1 MLHEESRKS
10 GPAKGSARRGFGRL
24 RRLPSKRWQV
34 AYTGPD
40 AQVHKAATTFE
51 DEDAARGW
59 LANERR
65 LIELDTWTP
74 PQDRVA
80 VKKAVGQTLA
90 EFATDWLEKRR
101 TPKGE
106 LLKPRTRADYRR
118 YLDRHIEPELG
129 DVPIKSLTRTRVE
142 TWYEGLNAE
151 TPTQRAHAYQLLR
164 AICTTA
170 VARKLMATNPCRI
183 PGAGKASRAKRI
195 RPATIQELADIADH
209 MPERLRLAVLLGA
222 WCALRY
228 GEIAELRRRDFDLKR
243 ETLTVSRGVTWPSV
257 LDKDGTLV
265 SAAVVTT
272 PKSAAGS
279 REVHIPPH
287 LISDVR
293 KHLKDHTGPGRDGL
307 LFASSTGRHI
317 HPRAFGWKFHQAR
330 TASGRPDLRFH
341 DLRHTGA
348 VLAAQTGATLAE
360 LMARLGHATPSAAM
374 RYQHAAADRDRAI
387 AAALSKMVT
396 GSESPSVPGGGDSVK
411 QPIQVGGLHTD
422 HPPTAV
428 GRQIA
433 DSDAPAD
440 GLRAQAEK
448 LGGLGDAQ

>member
-1 MLHEESRKS
+1 MLRGDSEPETRP
-10 GPAKGSARRGFGRL
+10 GPAKGSKRRGFGRL
-24 RRLPSKRWQV
+24 RRERSGRWSA
-34 AYTGPD
+34 AYIGPD
-40 AQVHKAATTFE
+40 QQLHRASTTFE

-59 LANERR
+59 IANERK
-65 LIELDTWTP
+65 LIDLEVWTAP
-74 PQDRVA
+74 RERAQ
-80 VKKAVGQTLA
+80 VKKAEGQTLA
-90 EFATDWLEKRR
+90 QFASEWLEKRR
-101 TPKGE
+101 TTKGE
-106 LLKPRTRADYRR
+106 PLKPRTRADYRR
-118 YLDRHIEPELG
+118 YLDRLIEPELG
-129 DVPIKSLTRTRVE
+129 DLPIKSLTRTRVE
-142 TWYEGLNAE
+142 SWYNGLNSD

-170 VARKLMATNPCRI
+170 VDRKLMAANPCRI

-195 RPATIQELADIADH
+195 RPATIQELAEISDR
-209 MPERLRLAVLLGA
+209 MPARLRLAVLLGA

-257 LDKDGTLV
+257 LDENGTLV
-265 SAAVVTT
+265 SAAVVST

-287 LISDVR
+287 LIADVMT
-293 KHLKDHTGPGRDGL
+293 HLKDHTGKGRDDL
-307 LFASSTGRHI
+307 LFASSTGHHI

-330 TASGRPDLRFH
+330 TGAGRPDLRFH

-387 AAALSKMVT
+387 AEALSRMVT
-396 GSESPSVPGGGDSVK
+396 GAEGSPQPPLAPSGGDSVK
-411 QPIQVGGLHTD
+411 QPIEVGGLDPD
-422 HPPTAV
+422 HSPAAV
-428 GRQIA
+428 G
-433 DSDAPAD
+433 
-440 GLRAQAEK
+440 G
-448 LGGLGDAQ
+448 

>member
-1 MLHEESRKS
+1 MLHDQSRKA
-10 GPAKGSARRGFGRL
+10 GPPKGSARRGFGRL
-24 RRLPSKRWQV
+24 RKLPSKRWQA

-40 AQVHKAATTFE
+40 TQLHKATVTFE

-74 PQDRVA
+74 PADRVA
-80 VKKAVGQTLA
+80 IKKAAGQTVA
-90 EFATDWLEKRR
+90 EFAAEWLEERR
-101 TPKGE
+101 TAKGE
-106 LLKPRTRADYRR
+106 PLKARTRADYRR
-118 YLDRHIEPELG
+118 YLDRHIEPDLG
-129 DVPIKSLTRTRVE
+129 DLPVKGLTRVRVE
-142 TWYEGLNAE
+142 SWYEGLNAE

-170 VARKLMATNPCRI
+170 VDRKLMAANPCRI

-195 RPATIQELADIADH
+195 RPATIEELADIAGH
-209 MPERLRLAVLLGA
+209 MPARLRLAVLLGA

-228 GEIAELRRRDFDLKR
+228 GEIAELRRRDLDLKR
-243 ETLTVSRGVTWPSV
+243 GTLTVSRGVTWPSV
-257 LDKDGTLV
+257 RDENGKLV
-265 SAAVVTT
+265 SSAVVST

-287 LISDVR
+287 LIADVK
-293 KHLKDHTGPGRDGL
+293 KHLESHTGKGRDGL

-330 TASGRPDLRFH
+330 TAAGRPDLRFH

-387 AAALSKMVT
+387 AEALSRMVT
-396 GSESPSVPGGGDSVK
+396 GAEKPSAPGGGDSVK
-411 QPIQVGGLHTD
+411 
-422 HPPTAV
+422 
-428 GRQIA
+428 
-433 DSDAPAD
+433 
-440 GLRAQAEK
+440 
-448 LGGLGDAQ
+448 